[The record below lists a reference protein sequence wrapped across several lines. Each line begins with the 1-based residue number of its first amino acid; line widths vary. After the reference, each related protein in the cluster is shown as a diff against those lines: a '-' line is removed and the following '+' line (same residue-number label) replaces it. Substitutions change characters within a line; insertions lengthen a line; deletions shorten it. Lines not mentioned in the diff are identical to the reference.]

1 MPNESRDLYFNK
13 DELKLVVSHYL
24 NLTGHH
30 MAEFTPQNVIIGCE
44 PMRALRIVY
53 IENAASNVGHVDLDA
68 GKLKDALI
76 CYCRDQGIPIPQ
88 NADKSVQTQGDQII
102 MTIRRSLTQ
111 QVA

>member
-13 DELKLVVSHYL
+13 DELKTVASHYL
-24 NLTGHH
+24 ALTGHH

-44 PMRALRIVY
+44 PTRALRVVY

-68 GKLKDALI
+68 ARLQDALI
-76 CYCRDQGIPIPQ
+76 CYCRDHGIPIPQ
-88 NADKSVQTQGDQII
+88 NAEKSVQTQSDEII
-102 MTIRRSLTQ
+102 MTIRRSVAQ